1 MATHDGPCRGHGRH
15 RRGSQRELPILFF
28 STDIGMVGIVAASH
42 PEPFSCFFSFL
53 IVHGP
58 LPNLYVDLAF
68 FREQKA
74 PYKCETVPE
83 THFISE
89 TLMVFAVGG
98 QLGIL
103 LAVHQSPACS
113 TVHPCLW
120 HSTLPCG
127 TVHPLVA
134 QHTHVLPALLW
145 SQPSSAIGSPW
156 ESPSSNKLSS
166 YCFHPTLTIAL
177 INFIRKIN
185 SSLSVKRFF
194 FVNSSGDVPKHF

>member
-1 MATHDGPCRGHGRH
+1 MVLAAGMVGIVAA
-15 RRGSQRELPILFF
+15 SQRELPILFF

-42 PEPFSCFFSFL
+42 PEPSSCFFLFL

-103 LAVHQSPACS
+103 LAVHQSPPCG

-127 TVHPLVA
+127 TVHPCFAGVALVA
-134 QHTHVLPALLW
+134 TILCHW
-145 SQPSSAIGSPW
+145 
-156 ESPSSNKLSS
+156 LSMGVS
-166 YCFHPTLTIAL
+166 I
-177 INFIRKIN
+177 K
-185 SSLSVKRFF
+185 
-194 FVNSSGDVPKHF
+194 

>member
-1 MATHDGPCRGHGRH
+1 MHKSCSKSPASLAKKPWPGMATHDGPCRGHGRH

-42 PEPFSCFFSFL
+42 PEPFSCFFPFL

-83 THFISE
+83 THSISE

-103 LAVHQSPACS
+103 LTVHQSPPCG

-120 HSTLPCG
+120 HSTPLWLCG
-127 TVHPLVA
+127 TVHPCFAGVALVA
-134 QHTHVLPALLW
+134 TILCHW
-145 SQPSSAIGSPW
+145 
-156 ESPSSNKLSS
+156 LSMGVS
-166 YCFHPTLTIAL
+166 I
-177 INFIRKIN
+177 K
-185 SSLSVKRFF
+185 
-194 FVNSSGDVPKHF
+194 